1 MQEVPAHVSTETAAL
16 TEPLALGIHA
26 VEMAALKGGEVP
38 LVIGCGPIGLATIA
52 ALAYKRIGPIIAS
65 DYSAVRRA
73 LAQKLGADIV
83 VDPSKTSPFK
93 TWEEHA
99 GLPPAERA
107 KLGKSLVPSS
117 NVRPAVIFECVGVPN
132 VIQSVIEGAPQSARV
147 VVVGVCMEAD
157 RQIPMY
163 ACFKELSLQ
172 YVLAWTTAEFT
183 KALELIASGAVNVSP
198 MVTGKVG
205 IGEVAGAFAELAN
218 PNRHTKILV
227 EPWRA

>member
-1 MQEVPAHVSTETAAL
+1 
-16 TEPLALGIHA
+16 
-26 VEMAALKGGEVP
+26 
-38 LVIGCGPIGLATIA
+38 
-52 ALAYKRIGPIIAS
+52 
-65 DYSAVRRA
+65 VRRA

-107 KLGKSLVPSS
+107 KLGKSLVPNS
-117 NVRPAVIFECVGVPN
+117 NMRPAVIFECVGVPN

-172 YVLAWTTAEFT
+172 YVLAWTPAEFT